1 MLVRTILTAG
11 EDNFDGGDVV
21 EKYID
26 QVSDM
31 DGDAEELAAAR
42 EKAQALANP
51 DKHHHQQQRRSSG
64 NWGGCSAARYERK

>member
-1 MLVRTILTAG
+1 
-11 EDNFDGGDVV
+11 
-21 EKYID
+21 
-26 QVSDM
+26 M

-42 EKAQALANP
+42 EKAEALANP